1 MQEQPGLK
9 RTITT
14 WPAILLVVSGII
26 GSGVFKKIAPMAE
39 SLQSPFFI
47 MICWTIAG
55 LISLAGALC
64 NAELASMMPA
74 SGGEFRYFHRIYGKL
89 FAFLYG
95 WANLTVMKSA
105 TIAALAFIFS
115 ESFSVLVPL
124 PQIHLF
130 GSYISIKILASLLI
144 ITLSIV
150 NYRGVVFSEK
160 LSRVMIIGIFIV
172 IALFV
177 GSGIF
182 SDKGAVSHFQP
193 SALVPQGWQLFTAI
207 FAASLGAFWGYE
219 GWNNLGFI
227 GEEVKNPQ
235 KNIPLALGV
244 GTLIVILVYLS
255 LNAVYVYVMPVEQ
268 LAAIN
273 GKANTIAAVE
283 VANAISGNVGMV
295 IISVLILF
303 TTFNCTNTTVLT
315 AARIFFAMSREGL
328 FLKSAGKIHPVFQT
342 PSTAIVLQ
350 GLWAIVLLWFSN
362 FNDLTDL
369 LIFASFIFYGSTA
382 LGVLLLRR
390 REPAA
395 NRPYKVIGY
404 PVLPAFFACFCLLLV
419 VVTIL
424 RDTQKSMIGLGL
436 IALGVPVYYYYLKKS
451 KAAAA

>member
-1 MQEQPGLK
+1 MIEKPGLK

-39 SLQSPFFI
+39 SLQSPMII
-47 MICWTIAG
+47 MICWIIAG

-124 PQIHLF
+124 PQVHLF

-150 NYRGVVFSEK
+150 NYRGVVFSER

-182 SDKGAVSHFQP
+182 SDRGVVSNFQP
-193 SALVPQGWQLFTAI
+193 SVLVPQGWQLFTAI

-227 GEEVKNPQ
+227 GEEIKNPQ

-255 LNAVYVYVMPVEQ
+255 LNAVYLYVMPVEQ

-283 VANAISGNVGMV
+283 VANVISGNIGMV

-328 FLKSAGKIHPVFQT
+328 FLKGAGKIHPVFQT

-382 LGVLLLRR
+382 LGVILLRR
-390 REPAA
+390 REPNA

-436 IALGVPVYYYYLKKS
+436 IALGIPVYYYYLKKS
-451 KAAAA
+451 QATAK